1 MKEGDTMSNCN
12 KFREY
17 IALYVY
23 DELSGREKSE
33 LERHLADC
41 RGCRRELDSTKQ
53 MLDLVSQSAVPEPS
67 PEYWAGYTDRLRK
80 RLEQEQQASLQERI
94 QTLIKTAL
102 KPLRLIPAPA
112 FAVIAV
118 ILVIGLIVLPRIQTP
133 DSPKIARAPGPVIT
147 KTPSELS
154 RPVEPAPGERQE
166 MAAALQESV
175 MSAELEDALVQEEL
189 ALLAEL
195 SQDLYMLDNDQD
207 VTREIELINDL
218 EST

>member
-1 MKEGDTMSNCN
+1 MSNCN

-23 DELSGREKSE
+23 DELSGREKNE
-33 LERHLADC
+33 LERHLAGC
-41 RGCRRELDSTKQ
+41 HGCRRELDDTKQ
-53 MLDLVSQSAVPEPS
+53 MLVLVSQKSVPEPA
-67 PEYWAGYTDRLRK
+67 PEYWAEYTDRLRK
-80 RLEQEQQASLQERI
+80 RLEQERQASLWERI
-94 QTLIKTAL
+94 QTLIGAAL

-133 DSPKIARAPGPVIT
+133 DSPKIARAPRPVIT
-147 KTPSELS
+147 KTPSDLS

-166 MAAALQESV
+166 MATALQESV
-175 MSAELEDALVQEEL
+175 MSAELEDALVQQEL

-195 SQDLYMLDNDQD
+195 RQDLYMLENDQD
-207 VTREIELINDL
+207 ITREIELITEM